1 MVIRFLC
8 TIFLQPVP
16 QCRLPNT
23 HKLET
28 YMKSIRMLMVLS
40 MFAFV
45 LSGCASKETPA
56 EETMET
62 ETMESTDMSQPA
74 DTTVAADSSAVS
86 Q

>member
-1 MVIRFLC
+1 
-8 TIFLQPVP
+8 
-16 QCRLPNT
+16 
-23 HKLET
+23 
-28 YMKSIRMLMVLS
+28 MLMVLS